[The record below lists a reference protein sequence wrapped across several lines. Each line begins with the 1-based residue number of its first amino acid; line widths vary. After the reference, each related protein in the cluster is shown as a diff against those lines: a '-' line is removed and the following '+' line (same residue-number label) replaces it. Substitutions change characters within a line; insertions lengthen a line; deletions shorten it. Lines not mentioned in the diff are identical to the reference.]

1 MEKTVLKLVKVQDLE
16 LKNKSVLMRADY
28 NVPLKDG
35 VISDDTRIVASLKTV
50 KYLLSQ
56 NCKVVIMAHLG
67 RPKGTPDPKYSLK
80 PVAARLQELTGA
92 KVFFAPAAIGP
103 EAEKV
108 VESARNGEIV
118 LLENIRFYKEE
129 TGNDPE
135 FAKKLAKYGDFFV
148 QEGFGVVH
156 RAHASTDAIT
166 RYLPG
171 AIGFL
176 VQKELEYLDRAMVN
190 PARPFAAIIGGAK
203 VSDKISVL
211 ESLLEKVDMLVIGG
225 GMAYTFLAAQN
236 TNIGKSLLEADK
248 LEEAKKIILKAH
260 QNNVD
265 LILPADHRVV
275 KEIGSRDVEVTQSMA
290 IPDDMIGIDIGPRT
304 ELMLSEK
311 MKGVKTIFW
320 NGPVGI
326 FENPDYAKGTFAL
339 ARVVANETKKGAISI
354 IGGGDTV
361 NAIKKS
367 HVGTENISHCSTG
380 GGASLEFVE
389 GKILPGLL
397 ALSKK

>member
-103 EAEKV
+103 EAEKF

-275 KEIGSRDVEVTQSMA
+275 KEIGSREVEVTQSMA